1 MYRLMLRFYP
11 TCVLNMVRHGNSDLP
26 LPSVLGLTR
35 WSEKR
40 RKESV
45 MIALLCNHYL
55 LMQTNDSMSLS
66 ITCKSKGH
74 HILRISSI
82 SGCFCVEKRHNTKF
96 PPWYSVP
103 CNFVVGR
110 FASRLI
116 RWGGR
121 FKDDTC
127 PNWLQVYHLNFL
139 ACYTV
144 VSPGICYHCTTS
156 GLYLF
161 VLIYWHRISI
171 MWQMVRGKIRIW
183 MSRHSTCTRQF

>member
-1 MYRLMLRFYP
+1 MYLLMLWFYP
-11 TCVLNMVRHGNSDLP
+11 TCVLNMAKHGNSELP

-55 LMQTNDSMSLS
+55 LMQTNDSLSLS
-66 ITCKSKGH
+66 IKCKSKGH
-74 HILRISSI
+74 HILGLSSI
-82 SGCFCVEKRHNTKF
+82 SGCFCVEKRHNTKS

-116 RWGGR
+116 RLGGR

-127 PNWLQVYHLNFL
+127 PYWLQVYHLNFL
-139 ACYTV
+139 ARYPV
-144 VSPGICYHCTTS
+144 VSPEICYCCTTS
-156 GLYLF
+156 DLYLYGF
-161 VLIYWHRISI
+161 
-171 MWQMVRGKIRIW
+171 IRTEDLSCNKW
-183 MSRHSTCTRQF
+183 